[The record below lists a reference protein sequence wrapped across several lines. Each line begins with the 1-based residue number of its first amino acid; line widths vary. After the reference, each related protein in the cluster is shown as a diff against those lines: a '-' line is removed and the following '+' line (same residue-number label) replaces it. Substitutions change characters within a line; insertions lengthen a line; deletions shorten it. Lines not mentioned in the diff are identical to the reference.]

1 MKDLKMTGSM
11 LQVEIFQSLVRFSSP
26 LSPRIKLRTKALADT
41 KLDTKAGTKAD
52 TKADT
57 KAGTKEDSV
66 TITLVRDTTVS
77 RRECLCYNS
86 KPSH

>member
-1 MKDLKMTGSM
+1 M

-41 KLDTKAGTKAD
+41 KAD

-57 KAGTKEDSV
+57 EDTV

-77 RRECLCYNS
+77 RRECNCYNN

>member
-1 MKDLKMTGSM
+1 M

-26 LSPRIKLRTKALADT
+26 LCPRIKLRTKALADT
-41 KLDTKAGTKAD
+41 KEDTKD
-52 TKADT
+52 TF
-57 KAGTKEDSV
+57 

-77 RRECLCYNS
+77 RRECNCYNN

>member
-1 MKDLKMTGSM
+1 M

-41 KLDTKAGTKAD
+41 KADRKAD
-52 TKADT
+52 TNDT
-57 KAGTKEDSV
+57 V

-77 RRECLCYNS
+77 RRECLCYNN

>member
-1 MKDLKMTGSM
+1 M

-41 KLDTKAGTKAD
+41 KMD

-57 KAGTKEDSV
+57 EDTV

-77 RRECLCYNS
+77 RRECLCYNN

>member
-1 MKDLKMTGSM
+1 MKHLKMTGSM

-41 KLDTKAGTKAD
+41 ELDTKAGTKAD
-52 TKADT
+52 TKAGT
-57 KAGTKEDSV
+57 KAESV

-77 RRECLCYNS
+77 RRECLCYNN

>member
-1 MKDLKMTGSM
+1 M

-41 KLDTKAGTKAD
+41 KEDTKD
-52 TKADT
+52 T
-57 KAGTKEDSV
+57 V
-66 TITLVRDTTVS
+66 TITLIRDTTVS
-77 RRECLCYNS
+77 RRECLCYNN

>member
-1 MKDLKMTGSM
+1 MKHLKMTGSM

-41 KLDTKAGTKAD
+41 KADTKAGTKA
-52 TKADT
+52 
-57 KAGTKEDSV
+57 ESV

-77 RRECLCYNS
+77 RRECLCYNN

>member
-1 MKDLKMTGSM
+1 MKHLKMTGSM

-41 KLDTKAGTKAD
+41 KEDTELDIRAD
-52 TKADT
+52 TKA
-57 KAGTKEDSV
+57 ESV